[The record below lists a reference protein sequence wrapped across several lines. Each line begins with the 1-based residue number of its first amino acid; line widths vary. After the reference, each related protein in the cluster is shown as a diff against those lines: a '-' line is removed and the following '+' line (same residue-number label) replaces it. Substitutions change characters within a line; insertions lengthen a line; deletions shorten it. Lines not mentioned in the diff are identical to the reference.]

1 MTFALFEIPRTWE
14 QMPSIYLTW
23 WWCSITKVS
32 LIIIKWKLMRMAMM
46 LMIVMMHSFT
56 MMMTLIRPRHSPL
69 HPDRFEALE
78 NTHSHSGASHAP
90 VFQCVRISFNV
101 CICIS
106 LNISICIFITTII
119 CALHTYSH
127 APAFQCICLN
137 ACFSISVW
145 FVFVFRSGASYAHV
159 FQCVCISFDIC
170 ICISVQIC
178 ICEEKK
184 QSDNVRTM
192 CNLCMS

>member
-1 MTFALFEIPRTWE
+1 
-14 QMPSIYLTW
+14 
-23 WWCSITKVS
+23 
-32 LIIIKWKLMRMAMM
+32 MAMM

-106 LNISICIFITTII
+106 LNISICIFRTTII
-119 CALHTYSH
+119 SALHTHSY
-127 APAFQCICLN
+127 APVFQFVCISFN
-137 ACFSISVW
+137 ACFSICSICICVSQWGIIRTSISLCLYFFQYLYFNFCSICVCVFHIIRKHSLPLLQCVYIAHNVCISPSVAICGER
-145 FVFVFRSGASYAHV
+145 FVFVR
-159 FQCVCISFDIC
+159 
-170 ICISVQIC
+170 
-178 ICEEKK
+178 EE
-184 QSDNVRTM
+184 TA
-192 CNLCMS
+192 